1 MRISVLKEEVQD
13 AKYFPYQFFFSP
25 PTQLSRRNNT
35 VREFKKK
42 KKNHL
47 KDYACSQRCIKEKS
61 DFFPHSGFNGEAL
74 M

>member
-42 KKNHL
+42 KKKPFKGLCLFSEVH
-47 KDYACSQRCIKEKS
+47 KGKK
-61 DFFPHSGFNGEAL
+61 
-74 M
+74 